1 MNRGDV
7 HERQVLK
14 FDRPPPL
21 DGGLE
26 LERLQIGYRTWGRLN
41 RAANNAI
48 LVCPALTGS
57 ADVDQWWPSLLGPGK
72 ALDPE
77 REFIVCA
84 DVLGGC
90 GLTSGPPLD
99 GSGEAFPSVTVRA
112 MIDAQRLLLDH
123 LGVNTLRLVIG
134 GSLGGM
140 QALEWAVSH
149 PERVDA
155 AAVIAAPARQTAW
168 ARAFNHVQR
177 RALELDDSLDLAR
190 MIAMIS
196 YRHWDNLDPRFDAA
210 DPEDPAGA
218 WLDHHGRALTERFD
232 RNAYL
237 RLAEA
242 MDNHDVGR
250 GRGDVTQAL
259 RATEV
264 PTLLVGI
271 TTDLLYPPG
280 ELEAIAAQMPDAELD
295 VLAAPHGHDA
305 FLIEQDAL
313 NRLVTDFRCRRKLPY
328 RLSCC
333 QGAR

>member
-1 MNRGDV
+1 MSGTKV
-7 HERQVLK
+7 HQRQVLK
-14 FDRPPPL
+14 FDDPPVL
-21 DGGLE
+21 DGGLR
-26 LERLQIGYRTWGRLN
+26 LKRLQIGYRTWGRLN
-41 RAANNAI
+41 RAGNNAV
-48 LVCPALTGS
+48 LVCPALTGN
-57 ADVDQWWPSLLGPGK
+57 ADVDQWWPGLLGPGK

-99 GSGEAFPSVTVRA
+99 GSHAAFPAVTVRA
-112 MIDAQRLLLDH
+112 MVDVQRLLLDH
-123 LGVNTLRLVIG
+123 LGVKTLRLVIG

-168 ARAFNHVQR
+168 ARAFNHIQR

-190 MIAMIS
+190 MVAMIS
-196 YRHWDNLDPRFDAA
+196 YRHWDNLNPRFDAS
-210 DPEDPAGA
+210 DPEDPTGG

-242 MDNHDVGR
+242 MDHHDVGP
-250 GRGDVTQAL
+250 GRGDTVSAL

-271 TTDLLYPPG
+271 TTDLLYPPA
-280 ELEAIAAQMPDAELD
+280 ELEAIAAEMPDAELASLD
-295 VLAAPHGHDA
+295 APHGHDA
-305 FLIEQDAL
+305 FLIEQGAL

-333 QGAR
+333 QG

>member
-1 MNRGDV
+1 MSEAVSG
-7 HERQVLK
+7 ERSILRLE
-14 FDRPPPL
+14 RPPPL
-21 DGGLE
+21 GGGLV

-41 RAANNAI
+41 PAGSNAV
-48 LVCPALTGS
+48 LVCPALTGN
-57 ADVDQWWPSLLGPGK
+57 ADVDQWWPGLLGPGK

-77 REFIVCA
+77 REFIIAA

-90 GLTSGPPLD
+90 GLTSGPTLNQE
-99 GSGEAFPSVTVRA
+99 GERFPSVTVRA
-112 MIDAQRLLLDH
+112 MVDAQRLLLDH
-123 LGVNTLRLVIG
+123 LGVKTLRLVIG

-190 MIAMIS
+190 MVAMIS
-196 YRHWDNLDPRFDAA
+196 YRHWDNLNPRFDPA
-210 DPEDPAGA
+210 DPADPTGS
-218 WLDHHGRALTERFD
+218 WLDFHGRALTERFD
-232 RNAYL
+232 RHAYL

-242 MDNHDVGR
+242 MDTHDVGL

-271 TTDLLYPPG
+271 STDLLYPPA
-280 ELEAIAAQMPDAELD
+280 ELETIASEMRDAELA
-295 VLAAPHGHDA
+295 VLEAPQGHDA
-305 FLIEQDAL
+305 FLIEQEAI
-313 NRLVTDFRCRRKLPY
+313 NRQVASFRCRRRLPY
-328 RLSCC
+328 RLSVCR
-333 QGAR
+333 G

>member
-1 MNRGDV
+1 MSQTGSDD
-7 HERQVLK
+7 RQILK
-14 FDRPPPL
+14 LERPPPL
-21 DGGLE
+21 GGRLV

-41 RAANNAI
+41 PNGSNAV
-48 LVCPALTGS
+48 LVCPALTGN
-57 ADVDQWWPSLLGPGK
+57 ADVDQWWPGLLGPGK

-77 REFIVCA
+77 REFIIAA

-90 GLTSGPPLD
+90 GSTSGPTLH
-99 GSGEAFPSVTVRA
+99 GEDFPSVTVRA
-112 MIDAQRLLLDH
+112 MVDAQRLLLDH
-123 LGVNTLRLVIG
+123 LGVKTLRLVIG

-190 MIAMIS
+190 MVAMIS
-196 YRHWDNLDPRFDAA
+196 YRHWDNLNPRFDPA
-210 DPEDPAGA
+210 DPADPTGN
-218 WLDHHGRALTERFD
+218 WLDFHGRALTERFD
-232 RNAYL
+232 RHAYL

-242 MDNHDVGR
+242 MDTHDVGL

-271 TTDLLYPPG
+271 TTDLLYPPA
-280 ELEAIAAQMPDAELD
+280 EMEAIATEMRDAELA
-295 VLAAPHGHDA
+295 VLEAPQGHDA
-305 FLIEQDAL
+305 FLIEQEAV
-313 NRLVTDFRCRRKLPY
+313 NRLVAGFRCRRRLPY
-328 RLSCC
+328 RLSAC
-333 QGAR
+333 GG